1 MGVKKGHNIRIP
13 IFKNSFFNNCKI
25 GINNVLLICYLY
37 LNKSS
42 TSQIVKMCGIQS
54 ESITFW
60 IFNLRELLADS
71 LNFSDVKIGGDQV
84 VVEIDE
90 TKLGKRKY
98 NRGRVVDGVWVVGGI
113 ERTPEK
119 KCFLVEVPDRSA
131 ETIEKIISLY
141 VLPGSIVYTDC
152 FKSYI
157 PACKNLNLPHFTVNH
172 SKEFVNSDAGV
183 CKNTIE

>member
-1 MGVKKGHNIRIP
+1 
-13 IFKNSFFNNCKI
+13 
-25 GINNVLLICYLY
+25 
-37 LNKSS
+37 
-42 TSQIVKMCGIQS
+42 
-54 ESITFW
+54 
-60 IFNLRELLADS
+60 ADS
-71 LNFSDVKIGGDQV
+71 LDFSDVKIGGDQV

-98 NRGRVVDGVWVVGGI
+98 NRGRVVDCVWVVGGI

-157 PACKNLNLPHFTVNH
+157 PACKNLNLTHFTVNH
-172 SKEFVNSDAGV
+172 SKEFVNSDTVV
-183 CKNTIE
+183 CTNTIEGLNNGIKHLIRPRNRSKKNINGWLWYFIWRRKNKKNLRKGFLAVLREIKYL